1 MVGSML
7 DSQTFDWVVGF
18 GSWGVTC
25 LGSGLG
31 GLVGGRLGGGFTGLA
46 GGYHQKFGALQ
57 F

>member
-1 MVGSML
+1 ML
-7 DSQTFDWVVGF
+7 DSQAFDWIVGF

-31 GLVGGRLGGGFTGLA
+31 SLVGGRLGGGFTGLA
-46 GGYHQKFGALQ
+46 GGYHLEFGALK